1 MPSLVP
7 TCSLFFSI
15 AKPAPPNH
23 VDSTVSQPFRRWTST
38 LRRRHLE
45 HREGRHAEAP
55 CLCSISKM
63 STRMGRYRQITCT
76 GPISRMSESMTSS
89 IEVNTASMTVGSTS
103 IAPRS
108 DAGCL
113 GKDRVGRSSHYSDAR
128 RSVDSHHS
136 TPGPI
141 VDKSAPV
148 TPTSKNHRRADSLR
162 GRLHRR
168 PHNFENLCHW
178 N

>member
-1 MPSLVP
+1 M
-7 TCSLFFSI
+7 SI
-15 AKPAPPNH
+15 ALSHNPS
-23 VDSTVSQPFRRWTST
+23 VGGRVLCGVVTLSIGRGCMRRP
-38 LRRRHLE
+38 LVYR
-45 HREGRHAEAP
+45 
-55 CLCSISKM
+55 SISKM